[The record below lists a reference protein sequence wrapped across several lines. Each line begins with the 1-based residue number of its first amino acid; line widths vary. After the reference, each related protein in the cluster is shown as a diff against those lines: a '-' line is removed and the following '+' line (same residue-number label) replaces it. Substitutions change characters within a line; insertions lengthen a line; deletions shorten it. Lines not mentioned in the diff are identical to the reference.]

1 MRTIYTVRVRFWNG
15 QWEVYGTYGN
25 KNKAEQ
31 IANKIRTSHPLYR
44 VKVESVAVLD
54 YETC

>member
-54 YETC
+54 YETR